1 MKFFKDVWK
10 SAGGMGLCIYL
21 AMFLMNTL
29 FQFIGLL
36 SGMSYRDALFLL
48 GITMAIAICAFVVW
62 AVEEDD

>member
-1 MKFFKDVWK
+1 
-10 SAGGMGLCIYL
+10 
-21 AMFLMNTL
+21 MFLMNTL

-36 SGMSYRDALFLL
+36 SGMSHRDALFLL